1 MMTIQEFKENILGKE
16 RVDLYQVGDYY
27 YNEPLPVKVN
37 INKDI
42 RTVDWKNKST
52 FKVVK
57 YHDEYVISKD
67 GNVNCYGLEIKGVW
81 NEGFAMDLH
90 TTKSEPSE
98 LDEDGNVLS
107 WHTLR
112 PPIGEELYRLK
123 YWREKHRAETI
134 ALPTSDLINEK
145 NASWKIDV
153 LIPMPPSE
161 LDRAFQPVYEIAH
174 HISHK
179 LGIPLDLDYLRKAKS
194 TSQLKS
200 IMDPTKRKE
209 LLKDAFSVAS
219 DKYKQKNVLLFDD
232 LYRSGST
239 VTEATRTLLN
249 SGNVDKVYVVT
260 ITKTR
265 SKR

>member
-1 MMTIQEFKENILGKE
+1 MTIQEFKDNLLGRESIK
-16 RVDLYQVGDYY
+16 LYTVGQYY
-27 YNEPLPVKVN
+27 YCEPLPVKVN

-42 RTVDWKNKST
+42 STPDWKHKAS
-52 FKVVK
+52 FKVVQ
-57 YHDEYVISKD
+57 YHDEYVITKNGD
-67 GNVNCYGLEIKGVW
+67 VNCYGLEIPGIW
-81 NEGFAMDLH
+81 SGGFSMDFH
-90 TTKSEPSE
+90 TTKSEPAETDSE
-98 LDEDGNVLS
+98 GNVLS
-107 WHTLR
+107 WHTMR

-123 YWREKHRAETI
+123 YWREKYRAEII
-134 ALPTSDLINEK
+134 AIPTCDLIREK

-153 LIPMPPSE
+153 IIPMPPSD

-219 DKYKQKNVLLFDD
+219 DKYKQKSVLLFDD

-239 VTEATRTLLN
+239 VTEATRILLN